1 MDSEGGYTQ
10 TGVEINRRSD
20 ASQTKELQQSINPHE
35 HESPYREKVRN
46 CNLHPEEKKKL
57 S

>member
-10 TGVEINRRSD
+10 TDVEINRLSD
-20 ASQTKELQQSINPHE
+20 ASRTKELQQSISPHE

-46 CNLHPEEKKKL
+46 CNLHPEEKK